1 MSRHTVTFSAERDL
15 VEIDFRDR
23 FVTENILAII
33 HALKA
38 LPDAD
43 RFRGVLWDLR
53 EADLSGLTIGTL
65 RDVFRMKNE
74 GEPRQPLRIACVVS
88 SPTDAHILKLWAEG
102 FDDARPYWRRWF
114 FCRQEALDWL
124 RAEEGTAP

>member
-1 MSRHTVTFSAERDL
+1 MSRHTVTFNAERDL

-74 GEPRQPLRIACVVS
+74 ESRASGCA
-88 SPTDAHILKLWAEG
+88 SPAWSP
-102 FDDARPYWRRWF
+102 ARPTRIS
-114 FCRQEALDWL
+114 
-124 RAEEGTAP
+124 